1 MFSECEGVA
10 AWTWWKHAE
19 AAHNQ
24 EAKKEINEVLGHDI
38 PFDTPKPT
46 RLIKRILQIAT
57 SPGDLVLGSFA
68 GSGTTGHVVL
78 KMNATDRRLGLRP
91 DHGPADILSAEREEA
106 GQDARADADGP
117 EAHPPG
123 HPFIVVER
131 EPAIAKRHVVLK
143 MNATDR
149 RLGLWPDHGPADILS
164 AEREEA
170 GQDARAD
177 ADGPEAHPPGHR
189 FILVEREPAIAK
201 RHAVLKMNA
210 TDRRLGLWPDH
221 GPADILSAEREEPG
235 QDARADADG
244 PEAHPPGHCFIVVE
258 REPAIAKPTGQRPIL
273 QATASSWWRGS
284 LLSPSRRARGPSS
297 RPPPAF

>member
-123 HPFIVVER
+123 HPFI
-131 EPAIAKRHVVLK
+131 
-143 MNATDR
+143 
-149 RLGLWPDHGPADILS
+149 
-164 AEREEA
+164 
-170 GQDARAD
+170 
-177 ADGPEAHPPGHR
+177 
-189 FILVEREPAIAK
+189 LVERDPAIAK

-210 TDRRLGLWPDH
+210 TDRRLGLRPDH
-221 GPADILSAEREEPG
+221 GPADILSAEREEAG
-235 QDARADADG
+235 QDALADADG
-244 PEAHPPGHCFIVVE
+244 PEAHPPGHRFIVVE
-258 REPAIAKPTGQRPIL
+258 RDTAIAMTITTERVKRVAEGYTNTKGEAVPGLGGGFRYCQLGEPLFEEAGQIRPTVKFGEL
-273 QATASSWWRGS
+273 
-284 LLSPSRRARGPSS
+284 ARHV
-297 RPPPAF
+297 

>member
-1 MFSECEGVA
+1 MTRWVMSPCVLCSGARDVTALRRMFSECEGVA

-68 GSGTTGHVVL
+68 GSGTTRHAVL
-78 KMNATDRRLGLRP
+78 KMNAR
-91 DHGPADILSAEREEA
+91 
-106 GQDARADADGP
+106 
-117 EAHPPG
+117 
-123 HPFIVVER
+123 
-131 EPAIAKRHVVLK
+131 
-143 MNATDR
+143 DR

-177 ADGPEAHPPGHR
+177 ADGPEAHPPG
-189 FILVEREPAIAK
+189 
-201 RHAVLKMNA
+201 
-210 TDRRLGLWPDH
+210 RR
-221 GPADILSAEREEPG
+221 
-235 QDARADADG
+235 
-244 PEAHPPGHCFIVVE
+244 FIVVE

-273 QATASSWWRGS
+273 QATASSWWRGR
-284 LLSPSRRARGPSS
+284 LLSPRGTPS
-297 RPPPAF
+297 

>member
-68 GSGTTGHVVL
+68 GSGTT
-78 KMNATDRRLGLRP
+78 
-91 DHGPADILSAEREEA
+91 
-106 GQDARADADGP
+106 
-117 EAHPPG
+117 
-123 HPFIVVER
+123 
-131 EPAIAKRHVVLK
+131 RHAVLK

-177 ADGPEAHPPGHR
+177 ADGPEAHPPG
-189 FILVEREPAIAK
+189 
-201 RHAVLKMNA
+201 
-210 TDRRLGLWPDH
+210 RR
-221 GPADILSAEREEPG
+221 
-235 QDARADADG
+235 
-244 PEAHPPGHCFIVVE
+244 FIVVE
-258 REPAIAKPTGQRPIL
+258 REPAIAMTITTERVKRVAEGYTNTKGEAVPGLGGGFRYCQLGEPLFEEAGQIRPTVKFGEL
-273 QATASSWWRGS
+273 
-284 LLSPSRRARGPSS
+284 ARHV
-297 RPPPAF
+297 